1 MKAGRPSRTS
11 EGNTAVRAREM
22 RRPAAERI
30 CHDPYAEHFL
40 GPFHLKLR
48 KYPLLGKAY
57 GWLGKLRYPG
67 LSGGILARARYID
80 ERLTTALDEGIEQL
94 VILGAG
100 NDTRAYRLGAK
111 AAGVRVFE
119 VDHPSTQ
126 QAKVAKLQTLFGRV
140 PPQVAH
146 VPVDFCRD
154 DLGTELRAAGYHPG
168 KRTLFIWEGVIYYL
182 DAAAV
187 DALLTFVSRNSGSGS
202 AIVFDY
208 FPPSVIDGT
217 SAHKEARN
225 LRKLVARFGEPF
237 TFAVD
242 DGDIRQFLHDK
253 GFHEIEVVGSAAC
266 KQAWF
271 HGVNESM
278 KVSEM
283 FRFVHARH
291 FATGGDDGNGS
302 R

>member
-1 MKAGRPSRTS
+1 MKTGKPSRTS

-22 RRPAAERI
+22 RRPPAERI

-40 GPFHLKLR
+40 GPFHRALR
-48 KYPLLGKAY
+48 KYPLLGLAY
-57 GWLGKLRYPG
+57 GWLGQYRYPG
-67 LSGGILARARYID
+67 LRGGILARARYID
-80 ERLTTALDEGIEQL
+80 ERLATALDEGVEQL

-111 AAGVRVFE
+111 VGELKVFE

-126 QAKVAKLQTLFGRV
+126 QAKTVKLRTLFGKI
-140 PPQVAH
+140 PPHVAY

-154 DLGTELRAAGYHPG
+154 DLGRRLGAAGYHPG
-168 KRTLFIWEGVIYYL
+168 KKTLFIWEGVIYYL

-187 DALLTFVSRNSGSGS
+187 DTLLNFVTGNSGSGS
-202 AIVFDY
+202 SIIFDY
-208 FPPSVIDGT
+208 FPPSVIDG
-217 SAHKEARN
+217 SSEHKEARN
-225 LRKLVARFGEPF
+225 LRKRVSRYGEPF
-237 TFAVD
+237 TFGID
-242 DGDIRQFLHDK
+242 DGEIERFLHDR
-253 GFHEIEVVGSAAC
+253 GFHELEVVGTAAC

-291 FATGGDDGNGS
+291 FATGGYDGSGM